1 MAVHPEPK
9 SLFGKDVKGALL
21 RDSARLQV
29 DQQEDLLARMRYIV
43 GPYASRDFL
52 LGALCSSQGRLGFAV
67 NIYFREVVM
76 QLGAEPPDWQ
86 WNPRRPLGNSG
97 GSRAP
102 ALSALLG
109 STGGR
114 LPQSPKDD
122 SCPAKQLAQQ
132 QQRADDLPV
141 TIGVAQQAASLINP
155 AHANDPPSAEEAA
168 APMQYTLPGNR
179 RLDELHAHTSN
190 PSRAQ
195 HAVDSCATLATPSR
209 KSLATTGHMQ
219 PQATSQQRMSTA
231 AAAVAGLSSVTS
243 SADSTGGS
251 KASHACI
258 NQSGCSPTQ
267 SDCLL
272 QRLDSQPCH
281 QGGQPMVACAHEDL
295 QIFDVAT
302 RVHAGRC
309 LDLHDWVDRN
319 SQGGDDKQSQAQR
332 DACSPAQLHRDPQ
345 VGMQHPIP
353 LQHLTGSAGGQ
364 NPGMPPKHFPSAP
377 EMEVTLPS
385 QHLPSQSCC
394 QMDSSGASVRQA
406 ESMRAQH
413 VPQQQP
419 SKQDSQPAGGSIAV
433 GLADL
438 PQEVLEVI
446 LGHAGARAMCQAAST
461 CKALCQAAAS
471 NEIWRGH
478 TARRSCRLG
487 RIVPIVYAFPSSPL
501 LKAGKDKRV
510 INGGDYLIASE
521 SVWTCNSCRARFA
534 AFPFQDVL
542 D

>member
-76 QLGAEPPDWQ
+76 RLGAEPPDWQ
-86 WNPRRPLGNSG
+86 WNPRRPSGNSG
-97 GSRAP
+97 VTRAP
-102 ALSALLG
+102 ALSALMG
-109 STGGR
+109 STAGQ
-114 LPQSPKDD
+114 LPQSSRNDGC
-122 SCPAKQLAQQ
+122 SAKQSDQQ
-132 QQRADDLPV
+132 KQ
-141 TIGVAQQAASLINP
+141 
-155 AHANDPPSAEEAA
+155 
-168 APMQYTLPGNR
+168 
-179 RLDELHAHTSN
+179 
-190 PSRAQ
+190 
-195 HAVDSCATLATPSR
+195 C
-209 KSLATTGHMQ
+209 
-219 PQATSQQRMSTA
+219 
-231 AAAVAGLSSVTS
+231 
-243 SADSTGGS
+243 
-251 KASHACI
+251 
-258 NQSGCSPTQ
+258 
-267 SDCLL
+267 
-272 QRLDSQPCH
+272 
-281 QGGQPMVACAHEDL
+281 
-295 QIFDVAT
+295 
-302 RVHAGRC
+302 GRC

-394 QMDSSGASVRQA
+394 QMDSSGAS
-406 ESMRAQH
+406 
-413 VPQQQP
+413 
-419 SKQDSQPAGGSIAV
+419 
-433 GLADL
+433 
-438 PQEVLEVI
+438 EVLEVI
-446 LGHAGARAMCQAAST
+446 LGHAGARATCQAAST

-478 TARRSCRLG
+478 TARR
-487 RIVPIVYAFPSSPL
+487 
-501 LKAGKDKRV
+501 
-510 INGGDYLIASE
+510 
-521 SVWTCNSCRARFA
+521 ARFA